1 MLKNWY
7 VTSGSASLLLHV
19 DVVASPGISYSLLDP
34 NLGIFTL
41 FMSKYNFNV
50 DVDVTN
56 IIDESALNVCLAFAK
71 YFQM

>member
-1 MLKNWY
+1 MLLPRLGFPIPY
-7 VTSGSASLLLHV
+7 YI
-19 DVVASPGISYSLLDP
+19 DR

-56 IIDESALNVCLAFAK
+56 IIDESALNVCLDFAK